1 MSAIIEQSRKLS
13 RDAVAQR
20 VADDIAP
27 GSYVNIG
34 LGMPTLVA
42 RYLDPKKEI
51 VLHSENGILGIGDL
65 TPGDEGDEDLIN
77 ASKARV
83 QLILGS
89 SICDQSL
96 SFAMMRGGHLDATIL
111 GAFQVASN
119 GDIASWATDDTEGVP
134 GIGGAMDLVAGARKV
149 IVVMEHTT
157 REGKPRLLE
166 RCTFP
171 LTGKGSVDVV
181 YTDLAMIAVDPDK
194 GFVVQA
200 MVEGMT
206 PEALQA
212 VTEARLT
219 FADTLIR
226 L

>member
-1 MSAIIEQSRKLS
+1 MNEIRKLS
-13 RDAVAQR
+13 RDSVARR

-42 RYLDPKKEI
+42 KYLDPGKEI

-83 QLILGS
+83 QLIPGS

-111 GAFQVASN
+111 GAFQVSCD

-157 REGKPRLLE
+157 RDGKPRLLE

-171 LTGKGSVDVV
+171 LTGKAAVDVV
-181 YTDLAMIAVDPDK
+181 YTDLAIVSVEPEA
-194 GFVVQA
+194 GFVVRA
-200 MVEGMT
+200 MVEGLT
-206 PEALQA
+206 QEALQA

-219 FADTLIR
+219 FADDMIR

>member
-1 MSAIIEQSRKLS
+1 MNEIKKIS
-13 RDAVAQR
+13 RDRVAQL
-20 VADDIAP
+20 VAADIPP

-42 RYLDPKKEI
+42 KYLDPDKEI
-51 VLHSENGILGIGDL
+51 ILHSENGILGIEDV
-65 TPGDEGDEDLIN
+65 TPGDPGDEDLIN
-77 ASKARV
+77 ASKAHL
-83 QLILGS
+83 QLIRGA

-119 GDIASWATDDTEGVP
+119 GDIASWATDDTEAVP

-157 REGKPRLLE
+157 KDGKPKLL
-166 RCTFP
+166 RACTFP
-171 LTGKGSVDVV
+171 LTGKEAVDVV
-181 YTDLAMIAVDPDK
+181 YTDMAIIDVDPER
-194 GFVVQA
+194 GFVVRA
-200 MVEGMT
+200 MAEGLSRQ
-206 PEALQA
+206 ALQDA
-212 VTEARLT
+212 TEAPLT
-219 FADTLIR
+219 FSHELVF

>member
-1 MSAIIEQSRKLS
+1 MNEIRKLS
-13 RDAVAQR
+13 RDSVARR

-42 RYLDPKKEI
+42 KYLDPKKEI

-83 QLILGS
+83 QLIPGS

-96 SFAMMRGGHLDATIL
+96 SLAMMRGGHLDATIL
-111 GAFQVASN
+111 GAFQVSCD

-157 REGKPRLLE
+157 RDGKPRLLE

-171 LTGKGSVDVV
+171 LTGKAAVDVV
-181 YTDLAMIAVDPDK
+181 YTDLAIVTVEPEA
-194 GFVVQA
+194 GFVVRA
-200 MVEGMT
+200 MVEGLT
-206 PEALQA
+206 QEALQA
-212 VTEARLT
+212 VTGARLT
-219 FADTLIR
+219 FAEDMIR

>member
-1 MSAIIEQSRKLS
+1 MNTIQKLS

-34 LGMPTLVA
+34 LGLPTLVA
-42 RYLDPKKEI
+42 KYLDPKKEI
-51 VLHSENGILGIGDL
+51 ILHSENGILGIGDL
-65 TPGDEGDEDLIN
+65 SPGDEGDEDLIN

-111 GAFQVASN
+111 GAFQVSCD

-171 LTGKGSVDVV
+171 LTGKGSVDIV
-181 YTDLAMIAVDPDK
+181 YTDLAIIAVEPGQ
-194 GFVVQA
+194 GFVVKA

-206 PEALQA
+206 QQALQA
-212 VTEARLT
+212 VTEAQLT
-219 FADTLIR
+219 FAEPMIR